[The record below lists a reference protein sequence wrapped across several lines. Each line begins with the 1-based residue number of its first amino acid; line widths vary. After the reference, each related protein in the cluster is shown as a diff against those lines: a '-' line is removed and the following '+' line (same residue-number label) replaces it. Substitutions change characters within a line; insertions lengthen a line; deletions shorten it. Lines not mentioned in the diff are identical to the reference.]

1 MKSTWKIINEEGGK
15 PKQGTDIQSLMMD
28 NNAEM
33 NLSKTADNF
42 NKYFISVADFINS
55 DKNKNVNSSA
65 TYPLQYLS
73 NSFRRPFRKISWQYA
88 STHEVEKIIKTLR
101 TKNSYG
107 YDEISNRIIKLS
119 APFILS
125 PLTYICNAI
134 LETGVFPD
142 RLKYATIKP
151 IYKKGNTQDISNYRP
166 ISLLTSF
173 SKIIEKLIYARLLTN
188 IDNNNI
194 LVGEQ
199 YGFRT
204 QSSTEKAAFSSINNI
219 LTAKNNNQRVGGI
232 FCDLQKAFDCV
243 NHEILLD
250 KLEFYGIEGKFKTL
264 IKSYLTSRYQRV
276 TLGNLSNSTN
286 SSKWER
292 INCGVPQGS
301 ILGPLFFLF
310 YINDLP
316 KIIKKD
322 NKIVLFADDT
332 SILIIDKKTPDFNRN
347 INQTFYDVNTWFKD
361 NLLTLNVSKTQ
372 YIEFKTKKYFNI
384 HTQINYEQKYLTNST
399 ETKFLGLI
407 IDDTLSWKQHT
418 EQLASKLSSACYAW
432 RNIRHMVSLDILRM
446 IYFAHIHS
454 IVSYGIIFWGNSYYS
469 NKIFI
474 LQKKIIRI
482 ITNTKSRNSCREL
495 FKNLEIMTLYS
506 QYIYSILL
514 FTVNNKYLFDSNN
527 EIHPYRTR
535 HNNDLHLPTVNL
547 AKFNKGAY
555 ISGIKA
561 FNHLPQYIKALVNDV
576 ECFKSTLRK
585 FLYQHSFYSVAEYYD
600 YQEDIN

>member
-1 MKSTWKIINEEGGK
+1 M
-15 PKQGTDIQSLMMD
+15 
-28 NNAEM
+28 
-33 NLSKTADNF
+33 
-42 NKYFISVADFINS
+42 
-55 DKNKNVNSSA
+55 
-65 TYPLQYLS
+65 
-73 NSFRRPFRKISWQYA
+73 
-88 STHEVEKIIKTLR
+88 EKIIKTLR

-107 YDEISNRIIKLS
+107 YDEISNWIIKLS

-134 LETGVFPD
+134 LDTGVFPD

-173 SKIIEKLIYARLLTN
+173 SKIIEKLIYARLLTH

-204 QSSTEKAAFSSINNI
+204 QSSTEKAAFSLINSI
-219 LTAKNNNQRVGGI
+219 LTAMNNNLRVGGI

-264 IKSYLTSRYQRV
+264 IKSYLTGRYQRV

-372 YIEFKTKKYFNI
+372 YIEFKTKKFDSI
-384 HTQINYEQKYLTNST
+384 QTQINYEQKYLTNST

-407 IDDTLSWKQHT
+407 IDDTLSWKQHI
-418 EQLASKLSSACYAW
+418 EQTSEQ
-432 RNIRHMVSLDILRM
+432 N
-446 IYFAHIHS
+446 
-454 IVSYGIIFWGNSYYS
+454 
-469 NKIFI
+469 
-474 LQKKIIRI
+474 
-482 ITNTKSRNSCREL
+482 EL
-495 FKNLEIMTLYS
+495 GMLCIE
-506 QYIYSILL
+506 
-514 FTVNNKYLFDSNN
+514 KY
-527 EIHPYRTR
+527 
-535 HNNDLHLPTVNL
+535 
-547 AKFNKGAY
+547 
-555 ISGIKA
+555 
-561 FNHLPQYIKALVNDV
+561 
-576 ECFKSTLRK
+576 
-585 FLYQHSFYSVAEYYD
+585 
-600 YQEDIN
+600 